1 MDIGGVYGEHPGR
14 QKQTGIA
21 SCWMAWRMVQPH
33 VGRWAWEHACEPDPG
48 VVVVGSDALAGNC
61 D

>member
-1 MDIGGVYGEHPGR
+1 MFEADMGWSLLGKEI
-14 QKQTGIA
+14 GIA
-21 SCWMAWRMVQPH
+21 SGWVVWRMVQPH
-33 VGRWAWEHACEPDPG
+33 GGRQAWEHACEPDLG